1 MEVALNVLKKG
12 GFSILFYLQ
21 QQPSE
26 LFRRWDIKHT
36 SFAEIRT
43 LNYGLPQAITS

>member
-1 MEVALNVLKKG
+1 VEVALNVLKKD

-21 QQPSE
+21 QQSSE
-26 LFRRWDIKHT
+26 RFREYGIKHT

-43 LNYGLPQAITS
+43 LNCGLPQAITS